1 MLKGDKMN
9 LNNQFDLFNKRYFNN
24 KLKKIPVFIKKMN
37 DAYGLYNYDKNI
49 LIDTGLN
56 QNQRKNILLHEMCH
70 HAVHTLDGNDYHHHG
85 VKWKERMRSCGFTG
99 RIDKFAALVKRN

>member
-1 MLKGDKMN
+1 MN
-9 LNNQFDLFNKRYFNN
+9 LNDQFDIFNKRYFNG

-37 DAYGLYNYDKNI
+37 DAYGLYNYGENI

-70 HAVHTLDGNDYHHHG
+70 HAVYTIDGNDYHHHG
-85 VKWKERMRSCGFTG
+85 PKWKERMRSCGFKG
-99 RIDKFAALVKRN
+99 RIDKFSAMVKTN